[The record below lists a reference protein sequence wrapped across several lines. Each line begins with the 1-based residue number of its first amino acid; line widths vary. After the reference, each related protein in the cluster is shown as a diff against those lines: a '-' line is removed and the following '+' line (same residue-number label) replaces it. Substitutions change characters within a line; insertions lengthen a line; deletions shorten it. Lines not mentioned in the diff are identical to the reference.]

1 MLNVAIKPVPTA
13 VKDTRHS
20 VNRLSTVND
29 REENLILRSGDFLYR
44 MSDEIDEVYLVNSGA
59 LKVHRFSECGEQQI
73 LGFYLAGDIVGL
85 DALPTGIACS
95 EAVALDTT
103 SVTRIRLSSVFEGRE
118 VFTSQDLV
126 RLMGISLTR
135 ENDLAMMLSQRTAD
149 RRLAWFLTE
158 YANRLA
164 TIGFSP
170 REFSLPM
177 TRTDI
182 ALYLG
187 LALETVCRELAGFE
201 ELGLIS
207 KDRRRMKLLDIDAL
221 QHLATGDEYLS
232 AVKLTH

>member
-1 MLNVAIKPVPTA
+1 MLNVAIKPLPATVA
-13 VKDTRHS
+13 EIRHGSCHLRS
-20 VNRLSTVND
+20 VAD
-29 REENLILRSGDFLYR
+29 REENVILRAGSCLYR
-44 MSDEIDEVYLVNSGA
+44 MNDEIDEVYLVNSGA
-59 LKVHRFSECGEQQI
+59 LKVHRFSESGEQQI

-103 SVTRIRLSSVFEGRE
+103 SITRIRLSSVFEGRE
-118 VFTSQDLV
+118 AFSSQDLV
-126 RLMGISLTR
+126 RLMGVSLTR

-158 YANRLA
+158 YANRL
-164 TIGFSP
+164 TVIGFSP
-170 REFSLPM
+170 KEFSLPM

-201 ELGLIS
+201 EQGLIS
-207 KDRRRMKLLDIDAL
+207 KDRRRIKLLDMDAL
-221 QHLATGDEYLS
+221 QHLATGDEHPCF
-232 AVKLTH
+232 AELTH

>member
-1 MLNVAIKPVPTA
+1 MLNVAIKTLPVELTN
-13 VKDTRHS
+13 TRPGPCHLRS
-20 VNRLSTVND
+20 VTD
-29 REENLILRSGDFLYR
+29 REENLILRSGDCLYR

-59 LKVHRFSECGEQQI
+59 LKVHRFSESGEQQI

-85 DALPTGIACS
+85 DALPSGIACS

-118 VFTSQDLV
+118 AFTSQDLV
-126 RLMGISLTR
+126 RLMGVSLGR

-158 YANRLA
+158 YADRLSE
-164 TIGFSP
+164 IGFSP
-170 REFSLPM
+170 KEFSLPM

-201 ELGLIS
+201 EQGLIS
-207 KDRRRMKLLDIDAL
+207 KDRRRIKLLDIGAL
-221 QHLATGDEYLS
+221 QHLAIGDEYPS
-232 AVKLTH
+232 VAELTH